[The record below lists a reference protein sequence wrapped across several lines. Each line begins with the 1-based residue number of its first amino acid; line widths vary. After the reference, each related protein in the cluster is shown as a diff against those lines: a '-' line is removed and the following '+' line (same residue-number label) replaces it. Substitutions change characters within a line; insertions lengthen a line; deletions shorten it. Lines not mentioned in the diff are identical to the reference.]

1 MIGRCSP
8 RCGKSADVILVG
20 AGTVRTEG
28 YAGARP
34 TVAQRQRR
42 QSRGQSEVPQLAI
55 VSKSGHLERDMPVFT
70 RTEVPPL
77 VCTCTT
83 AADQTR
89 RTLAGLAEV
98 VDCSIDDP
106 DSVDSAAVLAL
117 LGDRGLP
124 RVLTEGGPTLF
135 SSFVERDLLDEL
147 CLTIA
152 PTLVGGQAGRI
163 ATGPEQVHMGCA
175 AHTSSPTTTATCTRA
190 TCGDR
195 PDRSTN
201 RYCGRHEQ
209 ARRVHHLAD
218 RGDRGAGRL
227 RARTGR
233 QPAVRH
239 QRRSPAAGQA
249 DEDETP
255 NGPAPIAKPK
265 NELSWHDCTAKEFSQ
280 AAAPAPAGV
289 KLDCANYDADLDPVN
304 GAAGSLSIGVVRARS
319 TQTPDDAGPLV
330 FTTGSD
336 LPSSLQLPV
345 WLARAGADV
354 LRKHPIVAVDRRGMG
369 TSSPVDCL
377 EQFDRQEIHDQAQ
390 FEAGNDPVA
399 NLADIV
405 QTSTTSCTDTIAPG
419 DSAYDNTHAAT
430 DIERLRSIWDVPALA
445 LIGVGNGAQVALSY
459 ASSHPDKVAR
469 LILDSPVAL
478 GVGAEAAA
486 EQRVKGQQAALDA
499 FAGQCA
505 AVNCPLGP
513 DPKGAVSA
521 LLADAHA
528 GHGPAGASV
537 ASIVSAI
544 STSLGF
550 PTGDRIGTT
559 NELATALAAARNGD
573 TNLLAGL
580 ITRAEGMRGTD
591 GQFVNTCSDAVNRPT
606 PDRIRELVV
615 AWAKL
620 YPQFG
625 TVGALSLVKCVS
637 WPSASP
643 PQPPKK
649 LTVNVLLMGV
659 QRRPDRRVRRRLGHR
674 CHHHQR
680 HRRQQAGDVAGHRP
694 RRQHLLVVRGPAA
707 GRLPRQRHIAG
718 HRHLLSRL
726 ILQSV

>member
-1 MIGRCSP
+1 MSRRATFATSLVVVTALLAGCAPGLAANP
-8 RCGKSADVILVG
+8 RFA
-20 AGTVRTEG
+20 TN
-28 YAGARP
+28 AGAH
-34 TVAQRQRR
+34 
-42 QSRGQSEVPQLAI
+42 PQG
-55 VSKSGHLERDMPVFT
+55 K
-70 RTEVPPL
+70 
-77 VCTCTT
+77 
-83 AADQTR
+83 AAK
-89 RTLAGLAEV
+89 
-98 VDCSIDDP
+98 
-106 DSVDSAAVLAL
+106 
-117 LGDRGLP
+117 
-124 RVLTEGGPTLF
+124 
-135 SSFVERDLLDEL
+135 
-147 CLTIA
+147 
-152 PTLVGGQAGRI
+152 
-163 ATGPEQVHMGCA
+163 
-175 AHTSSPTTTATCTRA
+175 TTTA
-190 TCGDR
+190 
-195 PDRSTN
+195 
-201 RYCGRHEQ
+201 
-209 ARRVHHLAD
+209 
-218 RGDRGAGRL
+218 
-227 RARTGR
+227 
-233 QPAVRH
+233 
-239 QRRSPAAGQA
+239 
-249 DEDETP
+249 

-265 NELSWHDCTAKEFSQ
+265 NDLSWHDCTSKEFGQ
-280 AAAPAPAGV
+280 AAAPAPVGV
-289 KLDCANYDADLDPVN
+289 KLDCASYDVDLDPVN

-319 TQTPDDAGPLV
+319 PQTPDDAGPLV

-354 LRKHPIVAVDRRGMG
+354 LRSHPIVAVDRRGMG

-377 EQFDRQEIHDQAQ
+377 EQFDRQEIRDQAQ

-405 QTSTTSCTDTIAPG
+405 QTSTTSCTDAISPG

-445 LIGVGNGAQVALSY
+445 LIGIGNGAQVALSY
-459 ASSHPDKVAR
+459 ASAHPDKVAR
-469 LILDSPVAL
+469 LVLDSPVAL

-499 FAGQCA
+499 FAAQCA

-550 PTGDRIGTT
+550 PTADRIGTT
-559 NELATALAAARNGD
+559 NELATALANARNGD
-573 TNLLAGL
+573 TNLLASL
-580 ITRAEGMRGTD
+580 ITRAEGIGGTD
-591 GQFVNTCSDAVNRPT
+591 GQFVNNCSDAVNRPT

-643 PQPPKK
+643 PQPLKK

-659 QRRPDRRVRRRLGHR
+659 QDDPIVGSEGVSATAATIINATAASKRVMWQGIGHGASIYSS
-674 CHHHQR
+674 C
-680 HRRQQAGDVAGHRP
+680 AVPPLIGYLDSGT
-694 RRQHLLVVRGPAA
+694 LPATDTYCPA
-707 GRLPRQRHIAG
+707 
-718 HRHLLSRL
+718 
-726 ILQSV
+726 